1 MPASPRRRVL
11 HWLTS
16 AACLTAASSQAPPAS
31 TIPYSKCIGC
41 EQAALLSVHFVSKEF
56 YCHPDGSKADK
67 SCAAAHG
74 SPAACCAACL
84 KVNAE
89 KKMCDAWFMNEQGG
103 CFFKKCPPSAWKSG
117 ECHIDPKPSTV
128 RSEPQRAPALARVSF
143 LSCFAARRY
152 RARDQM
158 RRNASETQFFRCR
171 VLFAAG
177 RV

>member
-1 MPASPRRRVL
+1 MEVQKIVIKKTFL
-11 HWLTS
+11 HKLVVENF
-16 AACLTAASSQAPPAS
+16 CPCS
-31 TIPYSKCIGC
+31 TF
-41 EQAALLSVHFVSKEF
+41 ALLSVHFVSKEF